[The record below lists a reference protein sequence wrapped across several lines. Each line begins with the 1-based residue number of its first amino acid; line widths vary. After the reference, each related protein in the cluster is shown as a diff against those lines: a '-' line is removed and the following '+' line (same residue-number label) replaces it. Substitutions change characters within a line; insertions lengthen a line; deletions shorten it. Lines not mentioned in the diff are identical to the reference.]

1 MNHQEILMI
10 VGFLLSSYSI
20 VGNDAIQTLGTF
32 LSSNSHR
39 PWWVLWLFAGG
50 IITVVLVYGW
60 MAHAGDV
67 SYGRLQAIQVPDHF
81 SWIYC
86 VSPFVLLLLTR
97 WGIPVSTTFLTLT
110 IFAPKAL
117 ESMLIKSLL
126 GYATAFVVAIL
137 VYKLVTRSLESR
149 FNRTEGPTSPWWV
162 VGQWCSTGFLWG
174 QWLIQD
180 LANIYVFLPRDPVT
194 RTPELAPE
202 WFAASVVVILALLA
216 VIFYTHGGAIQKV
229 VLTKTN
235 TTDIRSA
242 TFVDLIYG
250 LVLLVFKEASHIP
263 MSTTWVFVGLLAG
276 REIAIAWNEAHR
288 SRQEVSKLVLSDLTK
303 IFAGL
308 LVSVALAGAAHAALE
323 PSGARERPP
332 HHPFQLPSAWRYC
345 RYGSGS
351 YGSFSM
357 SRAFTETPSPG
368 ASERLM
374 WPSAMRQSCST

>member
-1 MNHQEILMI
+1 MTQETLMVI
-10 VGFLLSSYSI
+10 GFLLGSYSI

-50 IITVVLVYGW
+50 VITAVLVYGW
-60 MAHAGDV
+60 TVHSGDV
-67 SYGRLQAIQVPDHF
+67 SYGRLQAIEVPDSF

-86 VSPFVLLLLTR
+86 VPPFVLLLLTR
-97 WGIPVSTTFLTLT
+97 AGIPVSTTFLTLT

-117 ESMLIKSLL
+117 ESMLVKSLL
-126 GYATAFVVAIL
+126 GYATAFVVAVV

-149 FNRTEGPTSPWWV
+149 FNRTEDPKSPWWV
-162 VGQWCSTGFLWG
+162 VAQWCSTGFLWS

-194 RTPELAPE
+194 RIPVLAPE
-202 WFAASVVVILALLA
+202 WFAASVLVILALLA

-250 LVLLVFKEASHIP
+250 IVLFLFKEVSNIP

-276 REIAIAWNEAHR
+276 REIAVAWNEKHR
-288 SRQEVSKLVLSDLTK
+288 GRPEVTRLVLSDLAK

-308 LVSVALAGAAHAALE
+308 AVSVALALL
-323 PSGARERPP
+323 
-332 HHPFQLPSAWRYC
+332 LPELQKRF
-345 RYGSGS
+345 G
-351 YGSFSM
+351 
-357 SRAFTETPSPG
+357 
-368 ASERLM
+368 
-374 WPSAMRQSCST
+374 

>member
-1 MNHQEILMI
+1 MSQEVLMV

-39 PWWVLWLFAGG
+39 PWWVLWLFAGS

-60 MAHAGDV
+60 VAHSGDV
-67 SYGRLQAIQVPDHF
+67 SYGRLEAIPVPEHF

-86 VSPFVLLLLTR
+86 VPPFVLLLLTR

-117 ESMLIKSLL
+117 ESMLLKSLL
-126 GYATAFVVAIL
+126 GYATAFVVAII

-149 FNRTEGPTSPWWV
+149 FNRTEGPTSPWWIAA
-162 VGQWCSTGFLWG
+162 QWCSTGFLWS

-180 LANIYVFLPRDPVT
+180 LANIYVFLPRDPVS
-194 RTPELAPE
+194 RTPDIAVG
-202 WFAASVVVILALLA
+202 WFIVSIAVILGLLA
-216 VIFYTHGGAIQKV
+216 FIFYNHGGAIQKV

-250 LVLLVFKEASHIP
+250 IVLFVFKELSHIP

-276 REIAIAWNEAHR
+276 REIAIAWNERHR
-288 SRQEVSKLVLSDLTK
+288 SRQEVSRLVLSDLAK
-303 IFAGL
+303 ILAGL
-308 LVSVALAGAAHAALE
+308 VVSVALALL
-323 PSGARERPP
+323 
-332 HHPFQLPSAWRYC
+332 LPK
-345 RYGSGS
+345 
-351 YGSFSM
+351 
-357 SRAFTETPSPG
+357 
-368 ASERLM
+368 LL
-374 WPSAMRQSCST
+374 

>member
-1 MNHQEILMI
+1 MNQEVLMI
-10 VGFLLSSYSI
+10 VGFLLGAYSI

-39 PWWVLWLFAGG
+39 PWWVLWLFAGS

-60 MAHAGDV
+60 VAHSGDV
-67 SYGRLQAIQVPDHF
+67 SYGRLEAIPVPEHF

-86 VSPFVLLLLTR
+86 VPPFVLLLLTR

-117 ESMLIKSLL
+117 ESMLLKSLL
-126 GYATAFVVAIL
+126 GYATAFVVAIV
-137 VYKLVTRSLESR
+137 VYKLVTRGLESR

-162 VGQWCSTGFLWG
+162 VAQWCSTGFLWS

-180 LANIYVFLPRDPVT
+180 LANIYVFLPRDPVS
-194 RTPELAPE
+194 RTPDIAVG
-202 WFAASVVVILALLA
+202 WFIVSIAVILGLLA
-216 VIFYTHGGAIQKV
+216 FIFYNHGGTIQKV

-250 LVLLVFKEASHIP
+250 IVLFVFKELSHIP

-276 REIAIAWNEAHR
+276 REIAIAWNERHR
-288 SRQEVSKLVLSDLTK
+288 SRQEVSRLVLSDFAKVL
-303 IFAGL
+303 AGL
-308 LVSVALAGAAHAALE
+308 VVSVTLALL
-323 PSGARERPP
+323 
-332 HHPFQLPSAWRYC
+332 LPK
-345 RYGSGS
+345 
-351 YGSFSM
+351 
-357 SRAFTETPSPG
+357 
-368 ASERLM
+368 LL
-374 WPSAMRQSCST
+374 